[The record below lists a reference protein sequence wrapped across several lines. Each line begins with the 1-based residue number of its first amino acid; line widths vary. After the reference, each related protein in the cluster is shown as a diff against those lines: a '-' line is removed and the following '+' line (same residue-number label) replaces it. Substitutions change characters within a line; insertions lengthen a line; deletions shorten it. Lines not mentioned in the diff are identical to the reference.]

1 MESLEL
7 KNLIGLEETEAH
19 VTRASEQWR
28 GGRKTGLKREA
39 RSEGPAGQSK
49 DRDE

>member
-49 DRDE
+49 DLGF